1 MSALAKH
8 MVSRPTLSRFLLLSD
23 MCFLG
28 DKTALEMRR
37 PARRRLLCAAAYIQ
51 TGSAGEGA
59 GLGAT
64 RTRFQD
70 FSVSE

>member
-23 MCFLG
+23 MCSRRQ
-28 DKTALEMRR
+28 TALEMRR